1 MEITGDP
8 NINCAP
14 TVFPVIC
21 ERGKTCKERETGF
34 LEENT
39 GSQLL
44 RGISL
49 NDPKQH

>member
-1 MEITGDP
+1 MGVTEDP

-14 TVFPVIC
+14 TVFP
-21 ERGKTCKERETGF
+21 GF

-44 RGISL
+44 RGINL